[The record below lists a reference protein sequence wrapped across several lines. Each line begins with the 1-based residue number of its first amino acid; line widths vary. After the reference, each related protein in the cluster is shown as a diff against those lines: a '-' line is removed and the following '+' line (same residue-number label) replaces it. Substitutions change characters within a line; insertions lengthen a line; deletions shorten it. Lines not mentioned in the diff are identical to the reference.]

1 MKKKLPFILIGIGVV
16 AALCA
21 ALIVSCAIAPSDGDE
36 ETGTGTAP
44 SGDTA
49 EGSVTEAEH
58 LADSEPYYEE
68 TSNKQP
74 VTTEKPTISVTT
86 EVEDTS
92 GDTSD
97 TQEPEVP
104 TASFEFSSNGNGT
117 CSLVSIGSYNES
129 YISVPTKSPDGDV
142 VISIAERAFFGNGS
156 IKAVEI
162 PSTVMT
168 IGDMAFSGCESLLY
182 ITVHKDNAMFTD
194 IGGVLYTKDLSSL
207 MCYPSGSGVS
217 SISIPISVTV
227 ISPMAFY
234 NCNSLKTVNYEGN
247 FDDWSKITVGVGNY
261 GLYTAAVCFNGEN
274 LQ

>member
-21 ALIVSCAIAPSDGDE
+21 ALIVSCAIAPSNDEDGTSTD
-36 ETGTGTAP
+36 TVTST
-44 SGDTA
+44 DTA
-49 EGSVTEAEH
+49 EGSITEPEH
-58 LADSEPYYEE
+58 LADSEPHEE
-68 TSNKQP
+68 TSEKPP
-74 VTTEKPTISVTT
+74 VTTEKRPVSVTT

-92 GDTSD
+92 SATSD
-97 TQEPEVP
+97 TQEPESP
-104 TASFEFSSNGNGT
+104 TATFEFSSNGNGT
-117 CSLVSIGSYNES
+117 CSLISIGSYNES
-129 YISVPTKSPDGDV
+129 YVSIPTKSPDGDV
-142 VISIAERAFFGNGS
+142 VISIAERAFFGNTS

-194 IGGVLYTKDLSSL
+194 IGGVLYSKDLSTL

-217 SISIPISVTV
+217 SLSIPLSVTV

-234 NCNSLKTVNYEGN
+234 NCNSLKTVNYEGS
-247 FDDWSKITVGVGNY
+247 FDDWSKITVGEKNY